1 MDEIE
6 LLSRGEIYIRILSC
20 TNAGPNPIPLQ
31 TYTYRLLADVQLTV
45 TRSPRLTSTR
55 SDPRY
60 LSRSP
65 GLYGF
70 PTTSAEIDFLPA
82 VGQHR
87 AFFFFFSFSSPD
99 DNFET
104 TRNEKNKRKE
114 AYSVMPS
121 AQMSVPMSVSS
132 RDYSRTPP
140 VFRISL
146 AWQSYRKTDRR
157 GGEQLTDD
165 SISLFSLAVLIVM
178 KPRQA
183 YGNNDREVI
192 SSVDGRKRGDGI
204 KLKQE
209 HRRLLPAHK

>member
-6 LLSRGEIYIRILSC
+6 LLPRGEIYIRIFSY

-45 TRSPRLTSTR
+45 MRPARLTSTR

-82 VGQHR
+82 IGQHR
-87 AFFFFFSFSSPD
+87 AFSSRVQL
-99 DNFET
+99 T
-104 TRNEKNKRKE
+104 TISKRQKIKINEKE

-132 RDYSRTPP
+132 RDYSRTPLF
-140 VFRISL
+140 FRLSL
-146 AWQSYRKTDRR
+146 TWQSWDVYRKTDR
-157 GGEQLTDD
+157 
-165 SISLFSLAVLIVM
+165 
-178 KPRQA
+178 
-183 YGNNDREVI
+183 
-192 SSVDGRKRGDGI
+192 
-204 KLKQE
+204 
-209 HRRLLPAHK
+209 

>member
-6 LLSRGEIYIRILSC
+6 LLSRGEIYIRIFSC
-20 TNAGPNPIPLQ
+20 ANAGPNPIPLQ

-45 TRSPRLTSTR
+45 ARSPRLTSTR

-87 AFFFFFSFSSPD
+87 AFFLSRIQRTISK
-99 DNFET
+99 
-104 TRNEKNKRKE
+104 RQKIKKNKRKE

-121 AQMSVPMSVSS
+121 AQMSVPISVSS

-140 VFRISL
+140 CFQNLTHMAELS
-146 AWQSYRKTDRR
+146 QDR
-157 GGEQLTDD
+157 
-165 SISLFSLAVLIVM
+165 
-178 KPRQA
+178 
-183 YGNNDREVI
+183 
-192 SSVDGRKRGDGI
+192 
-204 KLKQE
+204 
-209 HRRLLPAHK
+209 